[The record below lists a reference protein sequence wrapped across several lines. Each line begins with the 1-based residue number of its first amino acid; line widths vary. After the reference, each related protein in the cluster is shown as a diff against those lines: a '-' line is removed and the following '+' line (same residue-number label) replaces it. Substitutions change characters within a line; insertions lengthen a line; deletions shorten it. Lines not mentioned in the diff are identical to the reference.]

1 MCATSKEQL
10 VKRRRRDCFEH
21 GQKYNMGEN
30 PQKKASVKKA
40 YERKVSAGNHDLK
53 KEIQE
58 RKKVRTIL

>member
-10 VKRRRRDCFEH
+10 VKRRRGCFEN

-53 KEIQE
+53 KEIPE
-58 RKKVRTIL
+58 RKKVRTIF